1 MKSSCITGGHAEIE
15 DETILFIYGNSY
27 DVVLTNQSFQET
39 VEKIRFEY
47 IFIEFL
53 IEQNILS
60 TLKKFKYAAPYVGSS
75 RSSSSGSATSC
86 RCCRSPSWRTCRT

>member
-60 TLKKFKYAAPYVGSS
+60 TLKKFKYAPPYVGSS
-75 RSSSSGSATSC
+75 RSSNSGSAT
-86 RCCRSPSWRTCRT
+86 

>member
-1 MKSSCITGGHAEIE
+1 M
-15 DETILFIYGNSY
+15 FIYGNSY

-60 TLKKFKYAAPYVGSS
+60 TLKKFKKLKILEFKECYIMSLLQIAKL
-75 RSSSSGSATSC
+75 
-86 RCCRSPSWRTCRT
+86 